1 MNYLKKLVVVT
12 LLAVWTFPGVG
23 QASPTSAPVSAPS
36 TPAAPAQT
44 APAPSAQLSPEVLAL
59 ANLLAGGTESSD
71 LAARE
76 KQAPNLQDYKGGAV
90 EIYLGSGAV
99 LVLIIILIII
109 LA

>member
-1 MNYLKKLVVVT
+1 MNYLKKLVVVA

-23 QASPTSAPVSAPS
+23 QASPAPAPVSAPS
-36 TPAAPAQT
+36 APAQT
-44 APAPSAQLSPEVLAL
+44 APASSTQLPPEVLAL
-59 ANLLAGGTESSD
+59 ANMLAGGTESSD

-76 KQAPNLQDYKGGAV
+76 KQAPNLKDYKGGAI

-109 LA
+109 LL